1 MPKRLKLF
9 ATEAIAGCFQLVKQN
24 FWDEIRRQF
33 QVLLK
38 ELIESELSPEATHLR
53 WEAGSRGLSK
63 L

>member
-9 ATEAIAGCFQLVKQN
+9 ATEAIAGCSQLLKRN
-24 FWDEIRRQF
+24 FRDEILRHF

-38 ELIESELSPEATHLR
+38 KLIESELSPEATHLR